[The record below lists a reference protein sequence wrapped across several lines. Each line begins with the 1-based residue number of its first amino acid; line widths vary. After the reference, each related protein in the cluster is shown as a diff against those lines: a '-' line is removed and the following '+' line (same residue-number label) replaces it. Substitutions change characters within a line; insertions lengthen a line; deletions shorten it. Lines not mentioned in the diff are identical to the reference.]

1 MELFYILAILLLLSR
16 VFGAIASKLGQPSL
30 VGELIAGIALGLVL
44 NWTGFNLVEGG
55 AIVDNEIFITLTD
68 LGVFFLMLMAG
79 LELRPEEFREASI
92 SAFFIAVFGM
102 LAPLACGFALG
113 WWLLPESELFLAQ
126 TLFLGTALAIT
137 AVPVAA
143 RVLLDLGKLNTSVGR
158 TIISAAVV
166 DDVLSLILLALLT
179 GLIEQGSLP
188 DAAGFGLL
196 IGKAAAFFLAA
207 WFIGQYI
214 VPPVSRLAGRLGVEE
229 IEISTLLTIGFAYAY
244 LAELAGLHFI
254 VGAFF
259 AGLYFRRRSIGQAAF
274 DEVTKRLSGLTSGFL
289 APFFFVSIGLHVT
302 PGAILEVP
310 GFVAVL
316 ILIAFFSK
324 MVGSGLPAVLSGF
337 SRRDSTAIG
346 IGMSGRGAVELIIAD
361 IALKAGLFASPDPT
375 PAIIANMFSAIVLMA
390 IVTTI
395 ATPLLLRPVFSR

>member
-1 MELFYILAILLLLSR
+1 
-16 VFGAIASKLGQPSL
+16 
-30 VGELIAGIALGLVL
+30 
-44 NWTGFNLVEGG
+44 
-55 AIVDNEIFITLTD
+55 
-68 LGVFFLMLMAG
+68 
-79 LELRPEEFREASI
+79 
-92 SAFFIAVFGM
+92 
-102 LAPLACGFALG
+102 
-113 WWLLPESELFLAQ
+113 Q

-143 RVLLDLGKLNTSVGR
+143 RVLLDLGKLNTAVGR

-196 IGKAAAFFLAA
+196 VGKAAAFFVVA
-207 WFIGQYI
+207 WLIGQYI
-214 VPPVSRLAGRLGVEE
+214 IPPVSRFAARLGVDE
-229 IEISTLLTIGFAYAY
+229 IEISTLLTFGFAYAF

-259 AGLYFRRRSIGQAAF
+259 AGLYFRRRTIGQAAF
-274 DEVTKRLSGLTSGFL
+274 EETTKRLSGLTSGFL

-302 PGAILEVP
+302 PGAFFEVP
-310 GFVAVL
+310 LFVTAL
-316 ILIAFFSK
+316 ILIAFVTK
-324 MVGSGLPAVLSGF
+324 MLGAGLPAALSGF

-361 IALKAGLFASPDPT
+361 IALKAGLFAGPDPT
-375 PAIIANMFSAIVLMA
+375 PPIIANMFSAIVLMA